1 MPEIYLSPSLQ
12 EYNPYLSGGSEEY
25 YMNLIADAMEPYL
38 EATGIAFVRNDP
50 SQTLGQV
57 IEESNS
63 GDFDIHLALHSNA
76 APESLAGQLRGP
88 QIYFSPVSSRGNAL
102 AEIITDRFRD
112 IYPEQELVQKI
123 PTTTLREITRT
134 TTPAVLVEVA
144 YHDEPQDEAW
154 IRDNI
159 DTIAR
164 SLVQSLADYFG
175 MEFKEP
181 DAT

>member
-1 MPEIYLSPSLQ
+1 MQNVKETIAKDLLKIKAVFFRPEQPFTWASGIKSPIYCDNRLTLSYP
-12 EYNPYLSGGSEEY
+12 N
-25 YMNLIADAMEPYL
+25 
-38 EATGIAFVRNDP
+38 VRED
-50 SQTLGQV
+50 V
-57 IEESNS
+57 E
-63 GDFDIHLALHSNA
+63 
-76 APESLAGQLRGP
+76 
-88 QIYFSPVSSRGNAL
+88 NAL

-181 DAT
+181 DATQTVFHWL

>member
-63 GDFDIHLALHSNA
+63 
-76 APESLAGQLRGP
+76 R
-88 QIYFSPVSSRGNAL
+88 
-102 AEIITDRFRD
+102 RFRH
-112 IYPEQELVQKI
+112 
-123 PTTTLREITRT
+123 TFS
-134 TTPAVLVEVA
+134 VA
-144 YHDEPQDEAW
+144 
-154 IRDNI
+154 
-159 DTIAR
+159 
-164 SLVQSLADYFG
+164 F
-175 MEFKEP
+175 
-181 DAT
+181 